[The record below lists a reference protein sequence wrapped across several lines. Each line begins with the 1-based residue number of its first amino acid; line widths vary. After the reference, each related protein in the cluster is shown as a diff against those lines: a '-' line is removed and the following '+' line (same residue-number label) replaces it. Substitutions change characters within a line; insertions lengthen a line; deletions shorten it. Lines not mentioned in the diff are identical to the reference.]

1 MKCNFCGR
9 EVPKGTEECP
19 YCHYRFEQ
27 EATILNP
34 HERDEFEGVTIDE
47 SGYEENAA
55 GNNGTRSPEYRQT
68 YEYRSEEYS
77 GARSGRGPK
86 IYVKNLG
93 CGGGYLRTDWLVY
106 FLYAAV
112 CYNSRHRPDLLF
124 HQQLFRMI
132 TKNCASIRI
141 KRKEV
146 QFLFCA

>member
-1 MKCNFCGR
+1 MKCKFCGR

-34 HERDEFEGVTIDE
+34 RERDEFEGVTINE

-68 YEYRSEEYS
+68 YEYHSEEYS
-77 GARSGRGPK
+77 SARSGRGPK

-93 CGGGYLRTDWLVY
+93 SGKGKSKPLRI
-106 FLYAAV
+106 FRLYKHICRAA
-112 CYNSRHRPDLLF
+112 DF
-124 HQQLFRMI
+124 
-132 TKNCASIRI
+132 
-141 KRKEV
+141 KRSMPAHW
-146 QFLFCA
+146 FTAINPAGHFFF

>member
-34 HERDEFEGVTIDE
+34 RERDEFEGVTIDE

-86 IYVKNLG
+86 IYVKKPWLRRWAAYSFA
-93 CGGGYLRTDWLVY
+93 GYLRTDWFVY

-112 CYNSRHRPDLLF
+112 CYNSRHWPDLLF

-132 TKNCASIRI
+132 TKKTALQS
-141 KRKEV
+141 V
-146 QFLFCA
+146 

>member
-34 HERDEFEGVTIDE
+34 RERDEFEGVTIDE

-68 YEYRSEEYS
+68 YEYHSEEYS

-86 IYVKNLG
+86 IYVKTLA
-93 CGGGYLRTDWLVY
+93 
-106 FLYAAV
+106 AAV
-112 CYNSRHRPDLLF
+112 GCLPLCWLSAY
-124 HQQLFRMI
+124 
-132 TKNCASIRI
+132 
-141 KRKEV
+141 
-146 QFLFCA
+146 

>member
-34 HERDEFEGVTIDE
+34 RERDEFEGVTIDE
-47 SGYEENAA
+47 SCYEENAA

-68 YEYRSEEYS
+68 YEYHSEEYS

-93 CGGGYLRTDWLVY
+93 CGGGLLTALLVICVLIGLFIFFMPLFVIIAGIGLIYY
-106 FLYAAV
+106 FI
-112 CYNSRHRPDLLF
+112 S
-124 HQQLFRMI
+124 
-132 TKNCASIRI
+132 S
-141 KRKEV
+141 
-146 QFLFCA
+146 FLG

>member
-19 YCHYRFEQ
+19 YCHYRF
-27 EATILNP
+27 
-34 HERDEFEGVTIDE
+34 E

-93 CGGGYLRTDWLVY
+93 CGGGLLTALLVICVLIGLFIFFMPLFVIIAGIGLIYY
-106 FLYAAV
+106 FI
-112 CYNSRHRPDLLF
+112 SG
-124 HQQLFRMI
+124 
-132 TKNCASIRI
+132 
-141 KRKEV
+141 
-146 QFLFCA
+146 FLG

>member
-34 HERDEFEGVTIDE
+34 RERDEFEGVTIDE

-68 YEYRSEEYS
+68 YEYRSEEVVR
-77 GARSGRGPK
+77 AAAEALK
-86 IYVKNLG
+86 FTLKTLAAEVG
-93 CGGGYLRTDWLVY
+93 CLPLCWLSAY
-106 FLYAAV
+106 
-112 CYNSRHRPDLLF
+112 
-124 HQQLFRMI
+124 
-132 TKNCASIRI
+132 
-141 KRKEV
+141 
-146 QFLFCA
+146 

>member
-1 MKCNFCGR
+1 MTKAVMKKTLL
-9 EVPKGTEECP
+9 E
-19 YCHYRFEQ
+19 
-27 EATILNP
+27 I
-34 HERDEFEGVTIDE
+34 
-47 SGYEENAA
+47 
-55 GNNGTRSPEYRQT
+55 NGTRSPEYRQT

-93 CGGGYLRTDWLVY
+93 CGGGLLTALLVICVLIGL
-106 FLYAAV
+106 FIFFMPLFVIIAGIG
-112 CYNSRHRPDLLF
+112 PDLLF
-124 HQQLFRMI
+124 HQQLFRII

>member
-1 MKCNFCGR
+1 MKCNFCSR

-34 HERDEFEGVTIDE
+34 RERDEFEGVTIDE

-93 CGGGYLRTDWLVY
+93 CGGGLLTALLVICVLIGLFIFFMPLFVIIAGIGLIYY
-106 FLYAAV
+106 FI
-112 CYNSRHRPDLLF
+112 S
-124 HQQLFRMI
+124 
-132 TKNCASIRI
+132 S
-141 KRKEV
+141 
-146 QFLFCA
+146 FLG